1 MIDDT
6 DFEFYSQETKGDC
19 FCEIWIPVEKKTSV

>member
-6 DFEFYSQETKGDC
+6 DFELYLQNTIADC
-19 FCEIWIPVEKKTSV
+19 FCEIWIPVEKKK